1 MYVNF
6 WYPLAASDELTDQ
19 PLKVRCMGLDY
30 VLFRDSKGQAHCLSN
45 TCIHRG
51 GSLAGGKIHGQG
63 GAGELL
69 GINPN
74 TLRYRMR
81 KLGIPFRKHM
91 RRE

>member
-30 VLFRDSKGQAHCLSN
+30 VLFRDSQGQARCLSN

-51 GSLAGGKIHGQG
+51 GSLAGGKIHDDCI
-63 GAGELL
+63 AVPLSRL
-69 GINPN
+69 AV
-74 TLRYRMR
+74 
-81 KLGIPFRKHM
+81 
-91 RRE
+91 